1 MTSLLSSINIQAEA
15 RILLSL
21 LPIPSSAGKIA
32 QDWKAGVELLIS
44 NSVSG
49 QTYPN
54 INVSLHH
61 FNYNENSVKLIDC

>member
-1 MTSLLSSINIQAEA
+1 MKLIACIQAEA

-21 LPIPSSAGKIA
+21 LPIPSSAEKIA

-49 QTYPN
+49 QTYP
-54 INVSLHH
+54 ISDVSV
-61 FNYNENSVKLIDC
+61 NS